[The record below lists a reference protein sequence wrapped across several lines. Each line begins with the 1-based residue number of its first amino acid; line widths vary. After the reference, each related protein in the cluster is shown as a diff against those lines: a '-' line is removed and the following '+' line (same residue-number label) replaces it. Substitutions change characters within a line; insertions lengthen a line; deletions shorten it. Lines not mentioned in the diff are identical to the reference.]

1 MTELDERKDT
11 PTGDVPE
18 VDMEATKK
26 FTPEFD
32 AEAEPDLDA
41 GWESEPEAE
50 PEMEAGASVAVKTRR
65 APEDEEDKT
74 KRVWLIVALVA
85 VVLALVGFL
94 YYVGASHYAG
104 HFPNN
109 TTINGIDVS
118 GMTAERAKKELSDQV
133 ADYVLTIHA
142 REGQDLTITAED
154 VELAYV
160 DNGQVD
166 ALLDQYSPYMW
177 LFHLFGTKTLTAE
190 SDTAM
195 NEELAEE
202 AIKNLD
208 CFWNYTPMEEAKIVD
223 NGTEFV
229 VQPPQEGTQLDVR
242 RATDAIY
249 TALKDGQ
256 TDLDLE
262 EQDLY
267 LKPTGNTDDAAMTE
281 TVNRLNGYL
290 QSNLT
295 VDFGD
300 NRIVTIDASVIR
312 TWIKEDANGNLDLDR
327 ELALEFV
334 KKNMAYQYD
343 TFGLKHRVKIHNGM
357 TLELSKGDYGWCLA
371 RGDTTDAI
379 LEAVRAGK
387 SGPIEPK
394 WLYKGMHLGE
404 DDIGGTYIE
413 ISISE
418 QMMWCY
424 KDYELVV
431 ETPIVTGNISK
442 GHGTPYG
449 SVWAI
454 DAKKRDAVL
463 GTVET
468 MGYSSHVKYWMP
480 FNGNVGIHD
489 ADGWRSKYGGDIYL
503 KSGSHGCVNTPE
515 DAVRQIYETVSIGT
529 AVVVYDL
536 NDPATVILEQP

>member
-1 MTELDERKDT
+1 MTELDEKKDT
-11 PTGDVPE
+11 QIADVPE
-18 VDMEATKK
+18 VD
-26 FTPEFD
+26 
-32 AEAEPDLDA
+32 AEAIKEFEP
-41 GWESEPEAE
+41 GFEPSCEAE
-50 PEMEAGASVAVKTRR
+50 PETESETAVPSEVRSRR
-65 APEDEEDKT
+65 ELDDKSETT

-94 YYVGASHYAG
+94 YYVGATQHAG
-104 HFPNN
+104 HFPSN

-118 GMTAERAKKELSDQV
+118 GMTAQRAKKELSDQV
-133 ADYVLTIHA
+133 ADYVLNIHG
-142 REGQDLTITAED
+142 REGQEMTITAED

-160 DNGQVD
+160 DNGEVD
-166 ALLDQYSPYMW
+166 ALLDQYPSYLW
-177 LFHLFGTKTLTAE
+177 LIHMFGTKTLTAE
-190 SDTAM
+190 ADTAM
-195 NEELAEE
+195 NDALAEE
-202 AIKNLD
+202 KIKNLD
-208 CFWNYTPMEEAKIVD
+208 CFWNYIPMEEAKIVD

-229 VQPPQEGTQLDVR
+229 VQPPQQGTQLDVR
-242 RATDAIY
+242 RATDAIR

-256 TDLDLE
+256 TDLNLDE
-262 EQDLY
+262 EGLY
-267 LKPTGNTDDAAMTE
+267 LKPAGDVDEAKLAETTE
-281 TVNRLNGYL
+281 RLNGYL
-290 QSNLT
+290 KSNLT

-300 NRIVTIDASVIR
+300 DRIVTIDASVIR
-312 TWIKEDANGNLDLDR
+312 TWIKEDASGNLDLDR
-327 ELALEFV
+327 DLAFDFV
-334 KKNMAYQYD
+334 KQNMAYQYD
-343 TFGLKHRVKIHNGM
+343 TFGLKHKVKIHNGM

-379 LEAVRAGK
+379 LEAVRAGQ

-442 GHGTPYG
+442 EYGTPYG

-454 DAKKRDAVL
+454 DAKKKDAVL
-463 GTVET
+463 GTMET
-468 MGYSSHVKYWMP
+468 QGYSSRVKYWMP

-489 ADGWRSKYGGDIYL
+489 ADGWRSQYGGNIYL
-503 KSGSHGCVNTPE
+503 TSGSHGCVNTPE
-515 DAVRQIYETVSIGT
+515 AAVKQIYDTVSIGT